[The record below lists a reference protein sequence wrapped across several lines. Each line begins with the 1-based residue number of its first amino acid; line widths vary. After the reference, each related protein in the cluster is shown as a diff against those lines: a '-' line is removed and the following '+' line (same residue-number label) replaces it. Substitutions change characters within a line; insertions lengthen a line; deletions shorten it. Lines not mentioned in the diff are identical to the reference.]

1 MKRAG
6 IALVALAAMT
16 ITTPGI
22 ALAADPGVPTTL
34 DVAVDG
40 ARPNDRSFGGSSV
53 SADGRYVAFTS
64 FASNLV
70 ANDTNGRLDVFVRDT
85 ATGTTTIASVGSDGS
100 QATAPSSEP
109 SISADGRYVAFQTSA
124 PDLVPGDTNDD
135 DDVFVRDLR
144 AGTTTRVSVTAAG
157 RPGGWHDGSQY
168 PSISA
173 DGRYVAFETESKL
186 VSSDTDYQFDV
197 YVYDR
202 ETARPERV
210 SAPAYGR
217 QSDRANYGTHARIS
231 ADGRYVV
238 FHSDATNLTYGDVNG
253 KQDVFV
259 RDRNTQRTSL
269 VSISE
274 SFLQGN
280 EFSDRPSLSDDGRYV
295 AFTSMATNFP
305 NGTDG
310 ANRYRVYV
318 KDLVTGRLIRE
329 DRNTAGQYVF
339 GYEAQISGNGRYL
352 AMQADPGITE
362 GSTGGLNIY
371 VRDRQS
377 GEVTP
382 ASHGYA
388 GAPAV
393 RTCLD
398 IALSADGRHVA
409 FTSDDG
415 TLAPDDN
422 DRRDNTFFAT
432 LTS

>member
-6 IALVALAAMT
+6 IALIALGAMMT
-16 ITTPGI
+16 TTPGI
-22 ALAADPGVPTTL
+22 ALAADPGVLTTL

-40 ARPNDRSFGGSSV
+40 ARPNDRSFGGNSI

-70 ANDTNGRLDVFVRDT
+70 ANDTNGWLDVFVRDT
-85 ATGTTTIASVGSDGS
+85 VTGTTTIASVGSNGS

-124 PDLVPGDTNDD
+124 SNLVPGDTNDD
-135 DDVFVRDLR
+135 DDIFVRDLR
-144 AGTTTRVSVTAAG
+144 AGTTTRVSVDAAG
-157 RPGGWHDGSQY
+157 RAGGWHDGSQY

-173 DGRYVAFETESKL
+173 DGRYVTFETESKL
-186 VSSDTDYQFDV
+186 VPSDTDYQIDV

-210 SAPAYGR
+210 SVPAFGR
-217 QSDRANYGTHARIS
+217 QSDQANYWAHARIS

-238 FHSDATNLTYGDVNG
+238 FHSDATNLVNGDVNG
-253 KQDVFV
+253 KRDVFV
-259 RDRNTQRTSL
+259 RDRNKQRTSL
-269 VSISE
+269 VSVSE
-274 SFLQGN
+274 SLVQGN
-280 EFSDRPSLSDDGRYV
+280 EFSDHPSLSDDGRYV

-310 ANRYRVYV
+310 VNRYRIYV
-318 KDLVTGRLIRE
+318 KDLVTGELIRE
-329 DRNTAGQYVF
+329 DRDAAGEYVF
-339 GYEAQISGNGRYL
+339 ANEAQLSGDGRYL
-352 AMQADPGITE
+352 AMQAYSGIVE
-362 GSTGGLNIY
+362 GLAGGRNIY

-377 GEVTP
+377 GAVAP

-393 RTCLD
+393 KTCLD

-415 TLAPDDN
+415 TLSPDDN
-422 DRRDNTFFAT
+422 DRKDNTFFTT
-432 LTS
+432 LAG